1 MSLSMWTRARWK
13 RAAAGVVAGVLT
25 ASLAVAAAPAA
36 TGAELRADP
45 FTALVFSK
53 TTGFRHDSIPAGIT
67 AIQALGSQHGFQV
80 TATEDANAF
89 TDTNLARYDVVVWL
103 STTGDVLNDQ
113 QQAAFERY
121 IRAGGG
127 YAGVHSA
134 SDTEYGWSWYGGLV
148 GAYFASHPANQ
159 NASVKVEDPAH
170 PSTAH
175 LGPRWQR
182 YDEWYNYRTNP
193 RGSVHVLASLDESS
207 YSPGAGAM
215 GAEHP
220 VAWCHEY
227 DGGRSW
233 YTGMG
238 HTAEAFNDQGFR
250 RHLLGGLQTAAGA
263 VAADCGASQPGS
275 FAKVTLDDTT
285 SNPMKL
291 DIAADGRV
299 FYIDRNGAVRVI
311 RPNGSKAT
319 AGTLSVHTGQEFGLL
334 GIALDPDFAA
344 NSWVYLYYSPAGTR
358 PVDRVS
364 RFTMSGDTLNLGS
377 EVVVLEIG
385 VQRSECCHAGGA
397 LAFDGQRNLYVA
409 TGDNTNPF
417 ASDGYTP
424 IDERQ
429 GRAHWDSQGTAANS
443 NSLSGKVLRIHPESN
458 GTYTIPQGNMF
469 APGTSR
475 TRPEI
480 YAMGFRNPFTMGVD
494 PETGTLVV
502 ADYGPDASSSNPGR
516 GPDGR
521 VEWNTVNEPGFYG
534 WPYCVGGNTPYI
546 DYNFATAQSGS
557 AFNCAGGPVNN
568 SPNNTG
574 ITQLPRAIAAE
585 LWMGKSSTGTA
596 EVGGSGA
603 LTTSG
608 VYRHR
613 TASDRAWPEY
623 WAGKAVMGD
632 WNDGRLFAVQPDAAV
647 SGVSDVSRIFP
658 AMRFTRVHHLKWGP
672 DGALYVIDWG
682 SGFGGNNTD
691 SGIYRIDYLRGSLPR
706 DPVATV
712 STDKTS
718 GPLPLTV
725 GFSGAG
731 SSDPEGQPLSYAW
744 DFDGN
749 GTTDATGQTA
759 NHTYTQAGTFT
770 AALTVT
776 AQDGRSALSDVEIVA
791 GNTAPT
797 ITVRAPVNGGVF
809 DWGDSIRY
817 EVTVT
822 DPEDGTVDCAR
833 VVTQPAIGHDEHAHP
848 YGQYHGCSG
857 SFPIPGDAGH
867 SGEHIFGVVTVTY
880 TDKGGPGGAKPLTS
894 QKVAILQTRHTEA
907 EYFHDTGRVSGGA
920 GSDTAGVQSE
930 ATTDQGGG
938 QNIGWITDGDWFG
951 YQPMNLTGITAVRV
965 RASSESVG
973 GTVEVRANSPSGPL
987 LGSAAVQPTGGW
999 QNWTTVTAQLSGV
1012 PAGGGSSLYFVVRR
1026 PSGNTSTSYLMNVN
1040 WVEFVGTGISDNASP
1055 VLTAGAS
1062 PRSGSAPLP
1071 VAFTASASDPD
1082 GDTPLSYRWDFGNGA
1097 TATTANA
1104 SHTYAQPGTY
1114 TARVTVTDARGAFA
1128 TETFEITATAP
1139 SGGRSGELV
1148 SGSSGRCL
1156 DVAGNST
1163 EPGAGVHIW
1172 DCYRGANQ
1180 VWTHT
1185 ASGELTVYSG
1195 GSQRCL
1201 DAVGSGTAPGTGV
1214 HIWNCH
1220 GGANQKWQ
1228 VNSNGTVTSTQ
1239 SGLCLDVFGGGTANG
1254 TDVVLWT
1261 CNGGGNQRW
1270 SFR

>member
-1 MSLSMWTRARWK
+1 MGASVWK
-13 RAAAGVVAGVLT
+13 RAVAGVVAGVVT

-36 TGAELRADP
+36 TGAEQQAEP

-53 TTGFRHDSIPAGIT
+53 TAGFRHDSIPAGIA

-89 TDTNLARYDVVVWL
+89 TDANLARFDVVVWL

-121 IRAGGG
+121 IKAGGG

-134 SDTEYGWSWYGGLV
+134 SDTEYSWSWYGGLV
-148 GAYFASHPANQ
+148 GAYFTSHPANQ
-159 NASVKVEDPAH
+159 NASVKVEDRAH

-175 LGPRWQR
+175 VGPRWQR
-182 YDEWYNYRTNP
+182 LDEWYNYRTNP
-193 RGSVHVLASLDESS
+193 RGTVHVLASLDETS
-207 YSPGAGAM
+207 YSPGTGAM

-220 VAWCHEY
+220 VSWCQEY

-238 HTAEAFNDQGFR
+238 HTIESYSDANFR
-250 RHLLGGLQTAAGA
+250 QHLLGGIQTAAGA
-263 VAADCGASQPGS
+263 VAADCGASQAS
-275 FAKVTLDDTT
+275 NFSKVTLDDTT
-285 SNPMKL
+285 TNPMKL

-299 FYIDRNGAVRVI
+299 FAIDRNGAVRVI

-334 GIALDPDFAA
+334 GIALDPDFAT
-344 NSWVYLYYSPAGTR
+344 NNWIYLYYSPAGTR
-358 PVDRVS
+358 AVDRVS
-364 RFTMSGDTLNLGS
+364 RFTMSGDTLNLSS
-377 EVVVLEIG
+377 EAVLLEIG

-397 LAFDGQRNLYVA
+397 LAFDRSRNLYIA

-424 IDERQ
+424 IDERA
-429 GRAHWDSQGTAANS
+429 GRAYWDAQGTAANS
-443 NSLSGKVLRIHPESN
+443 NVLNGKVLRIRPESN

-469 APGTSR
+469 APGTAR

-480 YAMGFRNPFTMGVD
+480 YAMGFRNPFTIGVD
-494 PETGTLVV
+494 PTTGVLVV
-502 ADYGPDASSSNPGR
+502 ADYGPDAGSSNPSR

-534 WPYCVGGNTPYI
+534 WPYCVGNNTPYI
-546 DYNFATAQSGS
+546 DYNFATSQSGG

-574 ITQLPRAIAAE
+574 IGQLPRAIPAE
-585 LWMGKSSTGTA
+585 LWAGKSSSGVP

-613 TASDRAWPEY
+613 AGASDRSWPAY
-623 WAGKAVMGD
+623 WDGKAVMGD
-632 WNDGRLFAVQPDAAV
+632 WNDGRLFAVQPDTAV

-658 AMRFTRVHHLKWGP
+658 ALGITRVHDLKWGP

-682 SGFGGNNTD
+682 SGFGGNNAD
-691 SGIYRIDYLRGSLPR
+691 SGIYRIDYLRGSEAR
-706 DPVATV
+706 DPIAAA
-712 STDKTS
+712 SADRTS
-718 GPLPLTV
+718 GPLPLAV
-725 GFSGAG
+725 RFSAAG
-731 SSDPEGQPLSYAW
+731 SSDPAGQPLTYAW

-759 NHTYTQAGTFT
+759 THTYTQAGTFT
-770 AALTVT
+770 AAVTVT
-776 AQDGRSALSDVEIVA
+776 AQDGRSAVADVEIVA
-791 GNTAPT
+791 GNTAPS
-797 ITVRAPVNGGVF
+797 ITVRAPVDGGIF

-822 DPEDGTVDCAR
+822 DPEDGTVDCAK
-833 VVTQPAIGHDEHAHP
+833 VVTQPALGHAEHAHP
-848 YGQYHGCSG
+848 YGQYFGCSG
-857 SFPIPGDAGH
+857 VFPLPGDAGH
-867 SGEHIFGVVTVTY
+867 TGEEIFGVVTVTY
-880 TDKGGPGGAKPLTS
+880 TDKGGPGGAKPLTG
-894 QKVAILQTRHTEA
+894 QEVVVLRTRHTEA
-907 EYFHDTGRVSGGA
+907 EHHDATGRVAGGA
-920 GSDTAGVQSE
+920 GSDTAGVQAE

-951 YQPMNLTGITAVRV
+951 YQPMNLTGITGVRLRV
-965 RASSESVG
+965 SSQAVG
-973 GTVEVRANSPSGPL
+973 GTVEVRSGSPTGPL
-987 LGSAAVQPTGGW
+987 VGTAAVQPTGGW
-999 QNWTTVTAQLSGV
+999 QTWTTVTAQLSGV

-1026 PSGNTSTSYLMNVN
+1026 PSGSTSTSYLMNVN
-1040 WVEFVGTGISDNASP
+1040 WVEFVGPGISDNTSP
-1055 VLTAGAS
+1055 VLTAGAT
-1062 PRSGSAPLP
+1062 PRSGAAPLT

-1082 GDTPLSYRWDFGNGA
+1082 GDTPLAYRWDFGNGA
-1097 TATTANA
+1097 TATTQNP
-1104 SHTYAQPGTY
+1104 SHTYTQPGVY
-1114 TARVTVTDARGAFA
+1114 TARVTTTDARGAFA
-1128 TETFEITATAP
+1128 TQTFQITVTA
-1139 SGGRSGELV
+1139 SGGQSGELV

-1156 DVAGNST
+1156 DVAGAST
-1163 EPGAGVHIW
+1163 TAGAAVQIW
-1172 DCYRGANQ
+1172 DCHRGTNQ
-1180 VWTHT
+1180 IWTRT
-1185 ASGELTVYSG
+1185 SAAELTVYSG
-1195 GSQRCL
+1195 GTLRCL
-1201 DAVGSGTAPGTGV
+1201 DAEGGGTAPGTGV
-1214 HIWNCH
+1214 IIWNCH

-1228 VNSNGTVTSTQ
+1228 VNTNGTITSTQ
-1239 SGLCLDVFGGGTANG
+1239 SGLCMDISGGATANG
-1254 TDVVLWT
+1254 ARAVLST
-1261 CNGGGNQRW
+1261 CNGSAGQRW